1 MTQMSASQGTGIEYL
16 AEIAAVL
23 ATLAVTGCGPRWAEW
38 QVPAVFD
45 VGAVTRA
52 VMDTA
57 DADGDGLLDPVEF
70 AALPALEG
78 MVSVLDTDGD
88 RRLSTAEIEAWL
100 ERVRRESVAA
110 CEAPML
116 VTHQGAP
123 LADALVK
130 LVPEPC
136 MAAATEPAE
145 GRTEATGLVFLNT
158 PTRQTPGVRPGLYRV
173 EITGKGAD
181 GKPLPAKYN
190 SATTLGYAL
199 GGGLPST
206 RTPLYALD

>member
-158 PTRQTPGVRPGLYRV
+158 PTRQTPGVRP
-173 EITGKGAD
+173 AD